1 MILILEF
8 YGVKFLESK
17 YETFHHLKKN
27 VRNVSKFKKNQHSKN
42 TYWNTLLRETTFS
55 GSSELLRKTKFEVS
69 SRWSDFAK
77 NLYKLSDFE
86 WNVWK
91 RVTIWRKS
99 AWEKCRYE
107 SCYSQK
113 TTFFVFSLFFK
124 KHDFKSFQSIRV
136 LTKALTTCQVL
147 N

>member
-69 SRWSDFAK
+69 SRWSDFEKTYTNCQILNETFGNVSQFEESLHEKSVVMNHATPK
-77 NLYKLSDFE
+77 KRHFLYFPCFS
-86 WNVWK
+86 
-91 RVTIWRKS
+91 KS
-99 AWEKCRYE
+99 MILKVFKASE
-107 SCYSQK
+107 S
-113 TTFFVFSLFFK
+113 
-124 KHDFKSFQSIRV
+124 
-136 LTKALTTCQVL
+136 
-147 N
+147 